1 MEAFFLFKRRLTL
14 KQLDKNK
21 CYKSCERNLTI
32 WVTIK
37 YVNRR
42 RAHLFLSGLDYYKSN
57 PPENVKASENNQYFD
72 MTCGGFVILF
82 GSIYV
87 KTIPR
92 KEYN

>member
-1 MEAFFLFKRRLTL
+1 MEIYAQLT
-14 KQLDKNK
+14 D
-21 CYKSCERNLTI
+21 CCKSCERNLTI

-42 RAHLFLSGLDYYKSN
+42 RAHLFLSGLDYYATN
-57 PPENVKASENNQYFD
+57 PSGNVKSSKNNQYFD

-87 KTIPR
+87 ETRNRAGLGIPI
-92 KEYN
+92 NLLISL